1 MKHSENTYCGQE
13 LEYIQP
19 FGDIFQKTIPQ
30 HWWLFWTLSKI
41 LLISLRL
48 FEFWHLLVNKFWR
61 YRTIQKRTLH
71 ILYCYLL
78 DNAHLHINIQTKK
91 TDIQT
96 SVGKS
101 NFVLKVQKSHQCWGT
116 VFCHR
121 KLECTLKEKSQSDD
135 PWEGLE
141 EILCDATLI
150 ESLFSL
156 FGPNF
161 LHRHIKWIS
170 LAYCSQ
176 SQKLFPECVNP
187 V

>member
-1 MKHSENTYCGQE
+1 MKIYIDKASGQE
-13 LEYIQP
+13 L
-19 FGDIFQKTIPQ
+19 
-30 HWWLFWTLSKI
+30 
-41 LLISLRL
+41 
-48 FEFWHLLVNKFWR
+48 
-61 YRTIQKRTLH
+61 
-71 ILYCYLL
+71 
-78 DNAHLHINIQTKK
+78 
-91 TDIQT
+91 
-96 SVGKS
+96 
-101 NFVLKVQKSHQCWGT
+101 
-116 VFCHR
+116 
-121 KLECTLKEKSQSDD
+121 KEKFQSDD